1 MSTIRKFL
9 SAENYLDRGTLL
21 HRLDPRT
28 KLVILLV
35 YGIVGII
42 FDNVVILLVA
52 YLVGIL
58 CWISSKIPMRNYS
71 LALWTTIGYFAGWS
85 LIGGLFLFES
95 AGTYQVVGGFTGQ
108 LTSELLYQMR
118 SNPHVTGIGPF
129 RFYLEGAVFGF
140 ERGFKMALPFSIGL
154 VVLWTTGP
162 TKILRGLVKLG
173 LPYIVSFTLS
183 SSIRFLPLFA
193 EEAVNIMDAQ
203 KIRGAERRGL
213 LGELKMSYRMM
224 MPLFINTLRRSRELA
239 ASVETR
245 GFGARSKTERTYLVD
260 LKLTWEDGLVLAAC
274 AIVIALSVYVRFVMN
289 IGYTSTFEFWYLMR
303 LMGY

>member
-1 MSTIRKFL
+1 MSAIRKFL

-28 KLVILLV
+28 KLVILLT
-35 YGIVGII
+35 YGLIGII
-42 FDNVVILLVA
+42 FDNAAILLIA
-52 YLVGIL
+52 YLVGVA
-58 CWISSKIPMRNYS
+58 CWISSKIPLRNYS
-71 LALWTTIGYFAGWS
+71 LALYTTFGYFIGWS
-85 LIGGLFLFES
+85 IIGGLFLFES
-95 AGTYQVVGGFTGQ
+95 AGTYQVVGGFTSQ
-108 LTSELLYQMR
+108 LTQELLSQML
-118 SNPHVTGIGPF
+118 SNPHVIGIGPVK
-129 RFYLEGAVFGF
+129 FYLEGAMFGF
-140 ERGFKMALPFSIGL
+140 ERGFKMALPLSVGL

-173 LPYIVSFTLS
+173 LPYVVSFTLS

-213 LGELKMSYRMM
+213 IGELKMSYRMI

-260 LKLTWEDGLVLAAC
+260 LKFTWEDGMVMMIC
-274 AIVIALSVYVRFVMN
+274 AIVIAVSLYIRLLTNF
-289 IGYTSTFEFWYLMR
+289 GYTSTFEFWHLLK